1 MDADALVLTRALD
14 ATSHTQTLFDRIW
27 GMNVKTNCK
36 IKMIDVSIDLISVQS
51 SPITYIHRVLYPL
64 WMTTD
69 MFDTHN
75 HQIKGLQ
82 GRKAVH
88 PGLSHFHQFYDI
100 QYILEQWEQHDV
112 PVIIFMEHPFL
123 CALSYLIDVV
133 RITLDSS
140 QHVPIEI
147 WDGCDQ
153 MPFCI
158 RLSSRYDCKTPIFVS
173 TGKPGQNAVR
183 ICVAPLVINKRFV
196 ANQLGV

>member
-1 MDADALVLTRALD
+1 MRH
-14 ATSHTQTLFDRIW
+14 HTQTLFDRIW
-27 GMNVKTNCK
+27 GMNVKTNCE
-36 IKMIDVSIDLISVQS
+36 IKMLDVSIDLISVQL
-51 SPITYIHRVLYPL
+51 SPITYIHRVLHPL

-69 MFDTHN
+69 MIDTHN

-82 GRKAVH
+82 GRKAV
-88 PGLSHFHQFYDI
+88 PCSVTFSSILWYSIYSRAMGTTWRSHDNFHGTPI
-100 QYILEQWEQHDV
+100 
-112 PVIIFMEHPFL
+112 L

-133 RITLDSS
+133 RMTLDSS

-158 RLSSRYDCKTPIFVS
+158 RLSSKYDCKTLIFVS